1 MSQEADPALDFL
13 SDAFDAQRA
22 LDTPGLRPPVPDV
35 KPLDNLAKCRWLL
48 PPEIPESLA
57 GKDRNAKSGSE
68 ATREKHEQLKT
79 KALSTIQR
87 IEQSCTVSLA
97 GVLAYVKPGMPQD
110 CLRRWQQ
117 QQQRVRVVTRHGCGV
132 RGVAEGQLVAYDT
145 FMNLVLR
152 DVSEQYTVMTRVEK
166 PVKVKAPSALPPQQ
180 QGTQHDSLPPNAA
193 PGAANVPLQEP
204 AAKVPQAAAVAAAAA
219 APPPPHTA
227 AAAAS
232 QEMIQAIAGPASAAH
247 MSTLP
252 PLGLEHAKAV
262 ASDPGTGGKRT
273 VRWARK
279 QERRTRQLGQV
290 FVKGDSIVCVSCAQS
305 ATGTESGTALLVAA
319 P

>member
-1 MSQEADPALDFL
+1 LSDRSLRTRPSYARTLPGRPMSQEADPALDFL

-97 GVLAYVKPGMPQD
+97 GVLACVKPGMPQD

-152 DVSEQYTVMTRVEK
+152 DVSEQYTVMTRVG
-166 PVKVKAPSALPPQQ
+166 APLLQLLMHQLMPLPLHQPHHRSGAL
-180 QGTQHDSLPPNAA
+180 S
-193 PGAANVPLQEP
+193 
-204 AAKVPQAAAVAAAAA
+204 
-219 APPPPHTA
+219 
-227 AAAAS
+227 
-232 QEMIQAIAGPASAAH
+232 
-247 MSTLP
+247 
-252 PLGLEHAKAV
+252 
-262 ASDPGTGGKRT
+262 GGKRM

-305 ATGTESGTALLVAA
+305 ATGTGSGTALSVAA

>member
-87 IEQSCTVSLA
+87 IEQSCT
-97 GVLAYVKPGMPQD
+97 PGMPQD

-152 DVSEQYTVMTRVEK
+152 DVSEQYTVMTRV
-166 PVKVKAPSALPPQQ
+166 
-180 QGTQHDSLPPNAA
+180 
-193 PGAANVPLQEP
+193 
-204 AAKVPQAAAVAAAAA
+204 
-219 APPPPHTA
+219 
-227 AAAAS
+227 
-232 QEMIQAIAGPASAAH
+232 
-247 MSTLP
+247 
-252 PLGLEHAKAV
+252 
-262 ASDPGTGGKRT
+262 GGKRM

-305 ATGTESGTALLVAA
+305 ATGTGSGTALSVAA